1 MLNFYL
7 NDYTNKP
14 SFIHKKVFQRLSDIF
29 HQNSFVVIKGETS
42 KLRTYATCK
51 KEIGFE
57 IYLSEIRNP
66 SVRIQVSKFR
76 LSNHRLMIEVGRHNG
91 IPKELRFCPFCPQ
104 KVENELHF
112 LLECSLYKTQ
122 RANLI
127 NPLINMTHGFTYFT
141 ESQKLE
147 YLLRNVESNISSY
160 IANCFDIRTLLS
172 NPKRR
177 N

>member
-1 MLNFYL
+1 MGIKSVLERNAMLNFYL
-7 NDYTNKP
+7 KDYTNKP
-14 SFIHKKVFQRLSDIF
+14 SFIHKKVSQRLSDIF
-29 HQNSFVVIKGETS
+29 HQNSFVVIKAEIS
-42 KLRTYATCK
+42 KLRTYATFK

-57 IYLSEIRNP
+57 RYLSEIRNP

-76 LSNHRLMIEVGRHNG
+76 LSDHRLVIEVSRHNG
-91 IPKELRFCPFCPQ
+91 IPK
-104 KVENELHF
+104 NELHF
-112 LLECSLYKTQ
+112 LLQCSLYKTQ

-160 IANCFDIRTLLS
+160 ILLS
-172 NPKRR
+172 KPKRR